1 MNMAIR
7 AVVFD
12 VGETLIDETR
22 TWAAWADWIG
32 VPHLTLFGVL
42 GGLIARG
49 EDFRRIVELMR
60 PGSSWRQEREERA
73 AAGRDYEIGAADL
86 YPDVLPCLG
95 ELRQAGYRIGIAGN
109 QPESAERALNAM
121 GLDVDMIAAS
131 ARWGVD
137 KPSPAFFA
145 RVIAEMGVPPAEI
158 AYVGDRVDNDVVPAA
173 EAGMVS
179 IFLRRG
185 PWGYLQAD
193 WPGVARAHLRLDS
206 LAELPA
212 ALAGFDRAASSR
224 TRRPAST
231 GEEMEP

>member
-1 MNMAIR
+1 MSVR

-22 TWAAWADWIG
+22 TWAAWADWFG

-49 EDFRRIVELMR
+49 EDFRRLVEFMR
-60 PGSSWRQEREERA
+60 PGSSWRQERAARA
-73 AAGRDYEIGAADL
+73 AAGRELEIGSADL
-86 YPDVLPCLG
+86 YSDVLPCLA
-95 ELRQAGYRIGIAGN
+95 ELRRAGYRIGIAGN

-121 GLDVDMIAAS
+121 GLDVDLIAAS
-131 ARWGVD
+131 ARWGVE

-145 RVIAEMGVPPAEI
+145 RVIAEMGVAPAEI

-173 EAGMVS
+173 DAGMVS

-193 WPGVARAHLRLDS
+193 WPGVARSHLRLDS

-212 ALAGFDRAASSR
+212 ALAALDCPASSR
-224 TRRPAST
+224 SQRLAST
-231 GEEMEP
+231 GEEIEP